1 MEHELFIHNIMNKTK
16 ILKDDVYNKYGYI
29 EPIFKKEVK
38 MVDYSKENFK
48 NSMDFK
54 SFNMDLKKQA
64 KYEKTKPGKAR
75 IIDYEEDKDCKKVNL
90 LTDDIFETNV
100 KPEDM
105 KVKIDV
111 KEMSIKDLMKEIYKF
126 IQKKNIYLSDDDME
140 NIKNNV
146 EDPVFQREKYI
157 KYSKTTKMLS
167 KIEFIK
173 KNEDGLYEVD
183 FDLENKK
190 ENEEKKKYV
199 HKHFFK

>member
-16 ILKDDVYNKYGYI
+16 ILKDDVYKKYGYI

-75 IIDYEEDKDCKKVNL
+75 IMDYEEDKDCKKVNL

-105 KVKIDV
+105 KIKIDIN
-111 KEMSIKDLMKEIYKF
+111 EMSIKDLMKEIHKF
-126 IQKKNIYLSDDDME
+126 IQKKNIYLSDEDME
-140 NIKNNV
+140 SIKNNV

-183 FDLENKK
+183 FDLENKEEK
-190 ENEEKKKYV
+190 EEKKKYV